1 MSIALALGGDRRAPQ
16 TLGLVSLLSFLV
28 LAVMLVRPNL
38 IDDIVGMSP
47 VVCSFD
53 KSNYLTLAGAIV
65 GTGALVVF
73 LTSLGM
79 LLSRIETPR
88 YVPWA
93 LGVGTFVGFF
103 IIVQVLIRCG
113 CINRFI
119 VPMPSDIIAAFP
131 RVIMEEQVLHRFL
144 LTASEAFSAC
154 ILVTIFGVAGGVL
167 LYRYNLLRL
176 ATETWVAAVAAAP
189 LVLMYPLYLVIFG
202 RSALTIVMMGFT
214 AGLAPIILKTL
225 EGLSG
230 TRRVL
235 INVGRSFNLTPSQQ
249 FWKILFPAA
258 LPTIFVG
265 LRLGLIFALINIV
278 GVEFLINFGGLGQL
292 INELAE
298 RYDLPGTYAAI
309 CFVILVSV
317 CVFIIMERLERWLR
331 PVD

>member
-1 MSIALALGGDRRAPQ
+1 MTAVALARMRCAPA
-16 TLGLVSLLSFLV
+16 TLGLFSFV
-28 LAVMLVRPNL
+28 
-38 IDDIVGMSP
+38 
-47 VVCSFD
+47 
-53 KSNYLTLAGAIV
+53 
-65 GTGALVVF
+65 
-73 LTSLGM
+73 
-79 LLSRIETPR
+79 
-88 YVPWA
+88 
-93 LGVGTFVGFF
+93 
-103 IIVQVLIRCG
+103 VLIGLVELLIRIG
-113 CINRFI
+113 LINRFI

-131 RVIMEEQVLHRFL
+131 RVVIEEHVLQRFL
-144 LTASEAFSAC
+144 LTASEAFSAS

-167 LYRYNLLRL
+167 LHRYRLLRL

-214 AGLAPIILKTL
+214 AGLAPIVLKTL

-235 INVGRSFNLTPSQQ
+235 INVGRSFSLTASQQ

-265 LRLGLIFALINIV
+265 LRLGLIFSLINIV

-309 CFVILVSV
+309 CFVILVSI

-331 PVD
+331 PAD